1 MKHPYS
7 HRVGYRSV
15 YHKIRQIQGLNFTRD
30 QVYAAIAPVGPD
42 LLDNM
47 SIFFSVG
54 PNWVLSMDGNDKL
67 MGYQNAKFPLALYGC
82 QSKIIV

>member
-1 MKHPYS
+1 MT
-7 HRVGYRSV
+7 
-15 YHKIRQIQGLNFTRD
+15 L
-30 QVYAAIAPVGPD
+30 VGPD

-47 SIFFSVG
+47 STFFSVG
-54 PNWVLSMDGNDKL
+54 PTWVLSMDGNDKL